1 MSSCKSTIKT
11 IAKPKPEWVQNR
23 PVNNIYYLGIG
34 TASKTADHINYQ
46 QIAKKNAFDDMISEI
61 QVTVSSS
68 SVLKSV
74 QNNLEFKQQFNATT
88 KVTAI
93 NTIENYDVID
103 SWENGDEFWIYF
115 RLSKAEYEAAKRRK
129 MQVQINRAEDLL
141 ARINQLDTRNNFVE
155 IAHLKIQALT
165 ALQNYLNE
173 EVIGNFNGKEVKLVD
188 EIFNSLQ
195 DQLFNVKFKTTVNSL
210 NGIVGKPLPAI
221 SVNAILNNGGFIPNL
236 PLKAGSDGASLNGYD
251 RIETDNNGVATFT
264 KAHVQGVGSTQ
275 FLRIAIDVQKLITV
289 DSINTLLKTVLYSM
303 QPPPLSIK
311 VIAEPL
317 KVFIESSELN
327 LSKPLNQTFFEPLIK
342 KEISQNGCVL
352 VANKNDADYI
362 VKIFSN
368 TQSQGVMWGNMLGV
382 SITVTVSITD
392 TKTTIE
398 IYKDGIQNIKG
409 FQTTA
414 ENAGLDA
421 YKKSLHDLN
430 TKLLPSLVNGLFTGG
445 N

>member
-1 MSSCKSTIKT
+1 
-11 IAKPKPEWVQNR
+11 
-23 PVNNIYYLGIG
+23 
-34 TASKTADHINYQ
+34 
-46 QIAKKNAFDDMISEI
+46 
-61 QVTVSSS
+61 
-68 SVLKSV
+68 
-74 QNNLEFKQQFNATT
+74 
-88 KVTAI
+88 
-93 NTIENYDVID
+93 
-103 SWENGDEFWIYF
+103 
-115 RLSKAEYEAAKRRK
+115 
-129 MQVQINRAEDLL
+129 
-141 ARINQLDTRNNFVE
+141 
-155 IAHLKIQALT
+155 
-165 ALQNYLNE
+165 
-173 EVIGNFNGKEVKLVD
+173 
-188 EIFNSLQ
+188 
-195 DQLFNVKFKTTVNSL
+195 
-210 NGIVGKPLPAI
+210 
-221 SVNAILNNGGFIPNL
+221 
-236 PLKAGSDGASLNGYD
+236 
-251 RIETDNNGVATFT
+251 
-264 KAHVQGVGSTQ
+264 
-275 FLRIAIDVQKLITV
+275 
-289 DSINTLLKTVLYSM
+289 M

-368 TQSQGVMWGNMLGV
+368 TQSQGVMWGNMLGA

-430 TKLLPSLVNGLFTGG
+430 SKLLPSLVNGLFTGG